1 MNINIL
7 HVSDLH
13 RDPYSPISN
22 ITLLDSMKK
31 DREQYSSSDD
41 LGVNSVDL
49 IVVSGDIV
57 QGVRHGRADAEVILQ
72 HQYEEALEF
81 LEGLTDQ
88 FVDGHKESVVIVPG
102 NHDVSDHHFR
112 ESIERVEIPSGG
124 PRELIGPL
132 FTGQS
137 NLRWS
142 WEELALYQIKD
153 IDMYSKRFL
162 PFVTFYDN
170 FYGGGRRYSA
180 NEESQFDI
188 FDFPDFGVSVTGLSS
203 CSKNDL
209 LNRQGAIH
217 PDCLATASEELR
229 KPKFH
234 NRLRLAVWHHHIE
247 GPPLMVDYMDPDI
260 VQNLVY
266 RDFSLGL
273 HGHQHRP
280 QYLDYRFRHGSDRK
294 ITLISAGTLC
304 GGAAYG
310 FKRSYNLIQLDLENH
325 SGKLHV
331 REMQNDNL
339 QLPIWGKHSSP
350 SNLTGSLGF
359 TFDPPPNKP
368 QGGLFKNT
376 TILLEAQSLHEA
388 GEFGKAAEALLSL
401 QGLDELGRPILLNC
415 LLQLRDYAGVIS
427 MFDPPHGSS
436 EAIAVMDSLWAE
448 GRRERL
454 RQLLES
460 RPINASTD
468 PSVTEVRTKYQM
480 RLMR

>member
-13 RDPYSPISN
+13 RDPYGPISN

-57 QGVRHGRADAEVILQ
+57 QGVRHGRADAEAILQ

-124 PRELIGPL
+124 PRELIGSL

-142 WEELALYQIKD
+142 WDELALYKIKSGD
-153 IDMYSKRFL
+153 KYSKRFL
-162 PFVTFYDN
+162 PFVSFYDS
-170 FYGGGRRYSA
+170 FYGGSRRYSA
-180 NEESQFDI
+180 NEGSQFDI
-188 FDFPDFGVSVTGLSS
+188 FDFPDLGVSVTGLSS
-203 CSKNDL
+203 CSRNDL

-234 NRLRLAVWHHHIE
+234 CRTSAIMGHIWE
-247 GPPLMVDYMDPDI
+247 V
-260 VQNLVY
+260 
-266 RDFSLGL
+266 
-273 HGHQHRP
+273 
-280 QYLDYRFRHGSDRK
+280 
-294 ITLISAGTLC
+294 
-304 GGAAYG
+304 
-310 FKRSYNLIQLDLENH
+310 ENPR
-325 SGKLHV
+325 V
-331 REMQNDNL
+331 
-339 QLPIWGKHSSP
+339 
-350 SNLTGSLGF
+350 
-359 TFDPPPNKP
+359 
-368 QGGLFKNT
+368 
-376 TILLEAQSLHEA
+376 
-388 GEFGKAAEALLSL
+388 
-401 QGLDELGRPILLNC
+401 
-415 LLQLRDYAGVIS
+415 
-427 MFDPPHGSS
+427 
-436 EAIAVMDSLWAE
+436 
-448 GRRERL
+448 
-454 RQLLES
+454 
-460 RPINASTD
+460 
-468 PSVTEVRTKYQM
+468 
-480 RLMR
+480 

>member
-22 ITLLDSMKK
+22 KTLLDSLKK
-31 DREQYSSSDD
+31 DRDQYASSDN
-41 LGVNSVDL
+41 LGVGSVDL

-57 QGVRHGRADAEVILQ
+57 QGVRHGREDAEAIIQ
-72 HQYEEALEF
+72 YQYEEALEF

-112 ESIERVEIPSGG
+112 ESLERVEIPSGG

-142 WEELALYQIKD
+142 WDELALYQIKD
-153 IDMYSKRFL
+153 FDMYSKRFL
-162 PFVTFYDN
+162 PFVTFYN
-170 FYGGGRRYSA
+170 TFYGGSRRYSA
-180 NEESQFDI
+180 NEENQFDI
-188 FDFPDFGVSVTGLSS
+188 FDFPDWGGSVTGFSS

-229 KPKFH
+229 KSKFH
-234 NRLRLAVWHHHIE
+234 NRLRLAVWHHHVE
-247 GPPLMVDYMDPDI
+247 GPPLKVDYMDPDI
-260 VQNLVY
+260 VQNLIY

-273 HGHQHRP
+273 HGHQHKP
-280 QYLDYRFRHGSDRK
+280 QYLDYRFLHGADRK

-339 QLPIWGKHSSP
+339 QMPIWGKHSSP
-350 SNLTGSLGF
+350 PNLTGSLAF
-359 TFDPPPNKP
+359 TFDPPPKP
-368 QGGLFKNT
+368 QGGHSQNIS
-376 TILLEAQSLHEA
+376 ILLEAQLLHEQ

-401 QGLDELGRPILLNC
+401 QGLDELGRPILLDC
-415 LLQLRDYAGVIS
+415 LLQLRDDAGVITV
-427 MFDPPHGSS
+427 FDPPHGSS

-454 RQLLES
+454 GQLLES
-460 RPINASTD
+460 PPINASSD